1 MGILP
6 WHHIKGGL
14 GILILSAK
22 NPFKA
27 TLQQLLASTFSHVK
41 ESVFIIPDM
50 SEWHK
55 LSMQINQPDNDP
67 FKETVSWSSKFQ
79 ET

>member
-1 MGILP
+1 MPKNGDFALITLRGP
-6 WHHIKGGL
+6 

-27 TLQQLLASTFSHVK
+27 TLQQVLASTFSHVK
-41 ESVFIIPDM
+41 ESVFITGM

-55 LSMQINQPDNDP
+55 LGMQINHPVIKPDNDP
-67 FKETVSWSSKFQ
+67 FKETVS
-79 ET
+79 